1 MNTKER
7 FPSHEATNSSEQ
19 GESFD
24 YEKYGISPTV
34 ESRSFD
40 NNGGTPHEW
49 TPAGRAEK
57 VNDARDAVAIAFGDK
72 PPAMAR
78 QESNTGRQLL
88 VGEAYKAATD
98 GGIAPTNE
106 RTSIR
111 RVFMTGEKITGKLP
125 SHADA
130 ERGPQS
136 VDEMLNRRADL
147 LAKGVPEDL
156 VDGIVRGEHN
166 RDRGD
171 NLVQYASRPPVEQA
185 VYEQPAIR
193 EEPSELVSHE
203 TSASD
208 AVPKVEETPLP
219 PRAEIPKAETD
230 AAKPSSEPEPKAPK
244 ENTPPETARNESLK
258 AKTTEAKPATS
269 DRAAE
274 KNPAEQVEQPDGN
287 QKNTVKSEADVSKSD
302 GKQAAGEQNPAEQVM
317 QPAEDKISPVE
328 AQSDGNQENKLES
341 KADVSKSDGKQAA
354 GEQNTTKPG
363 ERQPFDQERA
373 DKWAGDFLRAYGRFL
388 DQNVRVELADRLKA
402 KGGLNVDAKTLQAM
416 SDLVRKANPQSPIW
430 QTEPGSGSTI
440 RRAADEARSRLQ
452 SIVESL

>member
-1 MNTKER
+1 MITRER
-7 FPSHEATNSSEQ
+7 IPSHEAPDNTP
-19 GESFD
+19 GKSFD

-34 ESRSFD
+34 ESNSLDGD
-40 NNGGTPHEW
+40 NFSTPHEW

-98 GGIAPTNE
+98 GGKAPTNE
-106 RTSIR
+106 RASIR

-185 VYEQPAIR
+185 VYEQSAIR

-203 TSASD
+203 TSAST
-208 AVPKVEETPLP
+208 AMPEAKETPLP
-219 PRAEIPKAETD
+219 PHVEIPKAETVV
-230 AAKPSSEPEPKAPK
+230 AKPSSEPEPKASK
-244 ENTPPETARNESLK
+244 ENTPPKTARNESPK
-258 AKTTEAKPATS
+258 VEATETKPATS
-269 DRAAE
+269 NRTAE
-274 KNPAEQVEQPDGN
+274 KNPAEQVAQPAEDKTSPLEQSDSN
-287 QKNTVKSEADVSKSD
+287 QENTLESEADVSKT
-302 GKQAAGEQNPAEQVM
+302 GE
-317 QPAEDKISPVE
+317 
-328 AQSDGNQENKLES
+328 
-341 KADVSKSDGKQAA
+341 KQAA

-363 ERQPFDQERA
+363 ERQQRA
-373 DKWAGDFLRAYGRFL
+373 NKWAGDFLRAYGGFL
-388 DQNVRVELADRLKA
+388 DQDVRAELADRLKA
-402 KGGLNVDAKTLQAM
+402 KGGLNVDAKTLRAM

-430 QTEPGSGSTI
+430 QTRPGSGSALQQFAGKA
-440 RRAADEARSRLQ
+440 RRDLQ
-452 SIVESL
+452 SIIESL

>member
-1 MNTKER
+1 MITKER
-7 FPSHEATNSSEQ
+7 FPTSSHEVTNSR

-24 YEKYGISPTV
+24 YKKYGIEPIVKSN
-34 ESRSFD
+34 SLDGD
-40 NNGGTPHEW
+40 NFSTPHEW

-106 RTSIR
+106 RASTR
-111 RVFMTGEKITGKLP
+111 QVFMTGEKITGKLP

-136 VDEMLNRRADL
+136 VDEMFNRRADL

-156 VDGIVRGEHN
+156 VDGIVSGEHN

-185 VYEQPAIR
+185 AYEQPAIR
-193 EEPSELVSHE
+193 EESDELVSRE
-203 TSASD
+203 TSAS
-208 AVPKVEETPLP
+208 AAMPEAKETPLP
-219 PRAEIPKAETD
+219 PHAEIPKAETA
-230 AAKPSSEPEPKAPK
+230 AAKPPSDPEPKASK
-244 ENTPPETARNESLK
+244 ENTPPETASNESPK
-258 AKTTEAKPATS
+258 VETTEAKPATS
-269 DRAAE
+269 NRTAE

-302 GKQAAGEQNPAEQVM
+302 GKQAAGEQN
-317 QPAEDKISPVE
+317 
-328 AQSDGNQENKLES
+328 
-341 KADVSKSDGKQAA
+341 
-354 GEQNTTKPG
+354 TTKPG
-363 ERQPFDQERA
+363 ERQPFDQEKA
-373 DKWAGDFLRAYGRFL
+373 NKWAGDFLRAYSGFL
-388 DQNVRVELADRLKA
+388 DQNVRAELADRLKA
-402 KGGLNVDAKTLQAM
+402 KGGLNVDRETIQAM
-416 SDLVRKANPQSPIW
+416 YNLAREAGPQSLVW
-430 QTEPGSGSTI
+430 QTEPGSGSALQQFAGKA
-440 RRAADEARSRLQ
+440 RRDLQ

>member
-7 FPSHEATNSSEQ
+7 FPTSSHEVTNSREQ

-24 YEKYGISPTV
+24 YKKYGIEPIVKSN
-34 ESRSFD
+34 SLDGD
-40 NNGGTPHEW
+40 NFSTPHEW

-57 VNDARDAVAIAFGDK
+57 VNDARDAVVIAFGDK

-98 GGIAPTNE
+98 GGTAPTNE
-106 RTSIR
+106 RASTR

-136 VDEMLNRRADL
+136 VDEMFNRRADL

-171 NLVQYASRPPVEQA
+171 NLVQYASRPPAEQA
-185 VYEQPAIR
+185 VYEQPATH
-193 EEPSELVSHE
+193 EEPKELVSRE

-219 PRAEIPKAETD
+219 PRAEISKAETD
-230 AAKPSSEPEPKAPK
+230 VAKPSSEPEPKAPK
-244 ENTPPETARNESLK
+244 ESTRPKTVRNESPK
-258 AKTTEAKPATS
+258 VEATEAKPATS
-269 DRAAE
+269 NRTAE
-274 KNPAEQVEQPDGN
+274 KNPAEQVAQPAEDKTSPLEQSDSN
-287 QKNTVKSEADVSKSD
+287 QENTLESEADVSKT
-302 GKQAAGEQNPAEQVM
+302 GEKQV
-317 QPAEDKISPVE
+317 
-328 AQSDGNQENKLES
+328 
-341 KADVSKSDGKQAA
+341 A

-363 ERQPFDQERA
+363 ERQPFDQEKA
-373 DKWAGDFLRAYGRFL
+373 NKWAGDFLRAYSGFL
-388 DQNVRVELADRLKA
+388 DQNVRAELADRLKS
-402 KGGLNVDAKTLQAM
+402 KGGLNVDAETLQAM
-416 SDLVRKANPQSPIW
+416 SKLAKEANPRSPIW
-430 QTEPGSGSTI
+430 QTKPGSGSALQKFAD
-440 RRAADEARSRLQ
+440 RARKNLQ
-452 SIVESL
+452 SIIESL

>member
-1 MNTKER
+1 MITRER
-7 FPSHEATNSSEQ
+7 IPSHEAPDNTP
-19 GESFD
+19 GKSFD

-34 ESRSFD
+34 EPNSLDGD
-40 NNGGTPHEW
+40 NFSTPHEW

-98 GGIAPTNE
+98 GGKAPTNE
-106 RTSIR
+106 RASIR

-136 VDEMLNRRADL
+136 VDEMLDRRTRL
-147 LAKGVPEDL
+147 IENGVPGDM
-156 VDGIVRGEHN
+156 VDGIVRGERN
-166 RDRGD
+166 SDRGD
-171 NLVQYASRPPVEQA
+171 NLVQYASRPPVEHA
-185 VYEQPAIR
+185 AYEQPVIH
-193 EEPSELVSHE
+193 EEPNELVSHE
-203 TSASD
+203 TSAS
-208 AVPKVEETPLP
+208 AVMSEAEETPLP
-219 PRAEIPKAETD
+219 PRVEIPKTETD

-244 ENTPPETARNESLK
+244 ENTPPETVRNESPK
-258 AKTTEAKPATS
+258 IEATETKPATS
-269 DRAAE
+269 NRTAE
-274 KNPAEQVEQPDGN
+274 KNPAEDKTSPVEQPDGN

-302 GKQAAGEQNPAEQVM
+302 GKQAAREQSTK
-317 QPAEDKISPVE
+317 QPD
-328 AQSDGNQENKLES
+328 
-341 KADVSKSDGKQAA
+341 
-354 GEQNTTKPG
+354 
-363 ERQPFDQERA
+363 ERQEKA
-373 DKWAGDFLRAYGRFL
+373 DKWAGDFLRAYSGFL
-388 DQNVRVELADRLKA
+388 DQNVRAELVDRLKA

-416 SDLVRKANPQSPIW
+416 SKLAREANPQSPVW

-440 RRAADEARSRLQ
+440 QMAADEARSRLQ

>member
-1 MNTKER
+1 MITRER
-7 FPSHEATNSSEQ
+7 IPSHEAPDNTP
-19 GESFD
+19 GKSFD

-34 ESRSFD
+34 ESNSLDGD
-40 NNGGTPHEW
+40 NFSTPHEW

-98 GGIAPTNE
+98 GGKAPTNE
-106 RTSIR
+106 RASIR

-130 ERGPQS
+130 EKGPQS

-156 VDGIVRGEHN
+156 VDGIVSGEHN

-203 TSASD
+203 TSYVTAMPE
-208 AVPKVEETPLP
+208 AKETPLP

-230 AAKPSSEPEPKAPK
+230 AAKSPSEPEPKAST
-244 ENTPPETARNESLK
+244 ENTPPETARNESPK
-258 AKTTEAKPATS
+258 AKTAETKPATS
-269 DRAAE
+269 NRTAE
-274 KNPAEQVEQPDGN
+274 KNPAEQVERPAEDKTSPVEQPDGN

-302 GKQAAGEQNPAEQVM
+302 GKQAAGEQN
-317 QPAEDKISPVE
+317 
-328 AQSDGNQENKLES
+328 
-341 KADVSKSDGKQAA
+341 
-354 GEQNTTKPG
+354 TTKPG
-363 ERQPFDQERA
+363 ERQPFNQEKA
-373 DKWAGDFLRAYGRFL
+373 DKWAGDFLRAYSGFL
-388 DQNVRVELADRLKA
+388 DQNTRAGLADRLKA

-430 QTEPGSGSTI
+430 QTEPGSGSALQQFAGRA
-440 RRAADEARSRLQ
+440 RRDLQ
-452 SIVESL
+452 NIIESL

>member
-1 MNTKER
+1 MITKER
-7 FPSHEATNSSEQ
+7 FPTSSHEATNSRKQDEL
-19 GESFD
+19 FD
-24 YEKYGISPTV
+24 YKKYGIEPTV
-34 ESRSFD
+34 KSNSLDGD
-40 NNGGTPHEW
+40 NFSTPHEW

-72 PPAMAR
+72 SPAMAR

-98 GGIAPTNE
+98 GGKAPTNE
-106 RTSIR
+106 RASIR

-156 VDGIVRGEHN
+156 VDGIVSGEHN

-193 EEPSELVSHE
+193 EESNELVSHE

-208 AVPKVEETPLP
+208 AVPKVQETPLP

-244 ENTPPETARNESLK
+244 ENTPPETARKESPK
-258 AKTTEAKPATS
+258 AKTTETKPATS
-269 DRAAE
+269 NRTAE
-274 KNPAEQVEQPDGN
+274 KNPAEQVAQPAEDKTSPVEAQSDGN
-287 QKNTVKSEADVSKSD
+287 QKNTVKSE
-302 GKQAAGEQNPAEQVM
+302 
-317 QPAEDKISPVE
+317 
-328 AQSDGNQENKLES
+328 
-341 KADVSKSDGKQAA
+341 ADVSKSDGKQAA

-373 DKWAGDFLRAYGRFL
+373 DKWAGDFLRAYGGFL
-388 DQNVRVELADRLKA
+388 DQNVRAELADRLKA

-430 QTEPGSGSTI
+430 QTRPGSGSALQQFAGRA
-440 RRAADEARSRLQ
+440 RRDLQ
-452 SIVESL
+452 NIIDSL

>member
-1 MNTKER
+1 MITRER
-7 FPSHEATNSSEQ
+7 IPSHEAPDNTP
-19 GESFD
+19 GKSFD

-34 ESRSFD
+34 ESNSLDGD
-40 NNGGTPHEW
+40 NFSTPHEW

-98 GGIAPTNE
+98 GGKAPTNE
-106 RTSIR
+106 RASIR

-166 RDRGD
+166 KDRGD

-219 PRAEIPKAETD
+219 PRAELPKAETA

-244 ENTPPETARNESLK
+244 ESTPPETVRNESPK
-258 AKTTEAKPATS
+258 AEAKPVTS
-269 DRAAE
+269 DRAVE
-274 KNPAEQVEQPDGN
+274 KNPAEQVGQPAEDKTSPVEQPDGN

-302 GKQAAGEQNPAEQVM
+302 GKQAAGEQN
-317 QPAEDKISPVE
+317 
-328 AQSDGNQENKLES
+328 
-341 KADVSKSDGKQAA
+341 
-354 GEQNTTKPG
+354 TTKPG
-363 ERQPFDQERA
+363 EHQPFDQERA
-373 DKWAGDFLRAYGRFL
+373 DKWAGDFLRAYGGFL
-388 DQNVRVELADRLKA
+388 DQNVRVELAGRLEA
-402 KGGLNVDAKTLQAM
+402 KGGLNVSAETLQAM
-416 SDLVRKANPQSPIW
+416 SDLVREANPQSPIW
-430 QTEPGSGSTI
+430 QTEPGSGSALQQFAG
-440 RRAADEARSRLQ
+440 RARKNLQ
-452 SIVESL
+452 NIIDSL

>member
-1 MNTKER
+1 MITGER
-7 FPSHEATNSSEQ
+7 FPSHEAPDNTP

-34 ESRSFD
+34 ESNSFD
-40 NNGGTPHEW
+40 NDSGTPHEW

-98 GGIAPTNE
+98 GGAAPTNE
-106 RTSIR
+106 RASTR
-111 RVFMTGEKITGKLP
+111 RVLMTGEKITGKLP

-130 ERGPQS
+130 EKGPQS

-156 VDGIVRGEHN
+156 VDGIVSGEHN

-185 VYEQPAIR
+185 VYEQPATHD
-193 EEPSELVSHE
+193 EPKELVSRE

-219 PRAEIPKAETD
+219 PHAEIPKAETD
-230 AAKPSSEPEPKAPK
+230 AAKSPSEPEPKAST

-302 GKQAAGEQNPAEQVM
+302 GKQAAGEKNPAEQVM

-341 KADVSKSDGKQAA
+341 EADVSKSDGKQAA

-363 ERQPFDQERA
+363 ERQQRA
-373 DKWAGDFLRAYGRFL
+373 NKWAGDFLRAYGGFL
-388 DQNVRVELADRLKA
+388 DQNVRAELADRLKS
-402 KGGLNVDAKTLQAM
+402 KGGLNVDAETLQAM
-416 SDLVRKANPQSPIW
+416 YDLVKKAGPQSPIW
-430 QTEPGSGSTI
+430 QVMPGSGSTI

>member
-1 MNTKER
+1 MITRELS
-7 FPSHEATNSSEQ
+7 PSHEAPDNTP

-34 ESRSFD
+34 ESNSFD
-40 NNGGTPHEW
+40 NDSGMPHEW
-49 TPAGRAEK
+49 TPAGRAKK

-106 RTSIR
+106 RASTR

-166 RDRGD
+166 KDRGD

-185 VYEQPAIR
+185 VYEQPAIH
-193 EEPSELVSHE
+193 EESSELVSHE

-230 AAKPSSEPEPKAPK
+230 TAKPPSEPEPKAST
-244 ENTPPETARNESLK
+244 ENTPPETARNESPK
-258 AKTTEAKPATS
+258 VEVAETKPATS
-269 DRAAE
+269 NRTAE
-274 KNPAEQVEQPDGN
+274 KNPAEQV
-287 QKNTVKSEADVSKSD
+287 A
-302 GKQAAGEQNPAEQVM
+302 

-328 AQSDGNQENKLES
+328 AQSDGNQKNTVRSE
-341 KADVSKSDGKQAA
+341 ADVSKTDEKQVA

-363 ERQPFDQERA
+363 ERQQRA
-373 DKWAGDFLRAYGRFL
+373 NKWAEDFLRAYGGFL
-388 DQNVRVELADRLKA
+388 DQNVRAELADRLKA

-416 SDLVRKANPQSPIW
+416 SRLAKEAGPRSPIW
-430 QTEPGSGSTI
+430 QVMPGSGSTI

>member
-1 MNTKER
+1 MITRELS
-7 FPSHEATNSSEQ
+7 PSHEAPDNTP

-34 ESRSFD
+34 ESNSFD
-40 NNGGTPHEW
+40 NDSGMPHEW

-98 GGIAPTNE
+98 GGKAPTNE
-106 RTSIR
+106 RASIR

-203 TSASD
+203 TSAST
-208 AVPKVEETPLP
+208 AMPEAKETPLP
-219 PRAEIPKAETD
+219 PHVEIPKAETVV
-230 AAKPSSEPEPKAPK
+230 AKPSSEPEPKASK
-244 ENTPPETARNESLK
+244 ENTPPKTARNESPK
-258 AKTTEAKPATS
+258 VEATETKPATS
-269 DRAAE
+269 NRTAE
-274 KNPAEQVEQPDGN
+274 KNPAEQVAQPAEDKTSPLEQSDSN
-287 QKNTVKSEADVSKSD
+287 QENTLESEADVSKT
-302 GKQAAGEQNPAEQVM
+302 GE
-317 QPAEDKISPVE
+317 
-328 AQSDGNQENKLES
+328 
-341 KADVSKSDGKQAA
+341 KQAA

-363 ERQPFDQERA
+363 ERQQRA
-373 DKWAGDFLRAYGRFL
+373 NKWAGDFLRAYGGFL
-388 DQNVRVELADRLKA
+388 DQNVRAELVDRLKS
-402 KGGLNVDAKTLQAM
+402 KGGLNVDAETLQAM
-416 SDLVRKANPQSPIW
+416 SRLAKEADPRSPIW